1 LETLRGLIIRSQSG
15 FYTLRTEQGN
25 LVCRLRGRLKKG
37 PRLGDVAAI
46 GDWAR
51 VTPLGGGRGVIE
63 AIEPRQRM
71 LTRLAPT
78 PKGEY
83 QQIII
88 ANPDQAVFVFS
99 CKDPA
104 PRLGMLDRFL
114 VIAEKQHIPAMIIA
128 NKIDLVSRQEAQA
141 FFARY
146 SQVGYPVVYT
156 SAKDGRGIDDL
167 HNKLQGKISVFA
179 GPSGAG
185 KSSILNALL
194 PGLEL
199 KAREISQATS
209 KGRHTTVVRE
219 MYPLPGG
226 GYIAD
231 TPGLKALAL
240 WDIRPEEL
248 DGYFPEM
255 RQKVAECAFSDCTHT
270 HEPGCAI
277 LEAME
282 KGEIHP
288 GRYQAYVRM
297 REGEEE

>member
-1 LETLRGLIIRSQSG
+1 
-15 FYTLRTEQGN
+15 
-25 LVCRLRGRLKKG
+25 
-37 PRLGDVAAI
+37 
-46 GDWAR
+46 
-51 VTPLGGGRGVIE
+51 
-63 AIEPRQRM
+63 
-71 LTRLAPT
+71 
-78 PKGEY
+78 
-83 QQIII
+83 
-88 ANPDQAVFVFS
+88 
-99 CKDPA
+99 
-104 PRLGMLDRFL
+104 
-114 VIAEKQHIPAMIIA
+114 MIIA

-156 SAKDGRGIDDL
+156 SAKYGRGIDDL
-167 HNKLQGKISVFA
+167 HNKLEGKISVFA

-194 PGLEL
+194 PGLDL

-240 WDIRPEEL
+240 WDIQPEEL

-255 RQKVAECAFSDCTHT
+255 RQKVAECAFSNCTHT

-277 LEAME
+277 LGAVE

-297 REGEEE
+297 REGEED